1 MWVSIMRPC
10 GDNFNSVT
18 SPRDHLYEDGSK
30 VLIDICVDKLHDHI
44 IVLTKFV
51 QDTNNL
57 VAEFRVEVYTF
68 CEDRNEMSLVQIFNV
83 SQILASHLNSRE
95 AAFEFSRVYHD
106 HVDNSYVLLDSSNH
120 KLYWCNPTNF
130 QVASLLIISRVF
142 LKLTDINSSNFNC
155 FRRQSVVW
163 SQQMVNQSDILQV

>member
-10 GDNFNSVT
+10 GENFNSVT

-155 FRRQSVVW
+155 FRRQSVV
-163 SQQMVNQSDILQV
+163 